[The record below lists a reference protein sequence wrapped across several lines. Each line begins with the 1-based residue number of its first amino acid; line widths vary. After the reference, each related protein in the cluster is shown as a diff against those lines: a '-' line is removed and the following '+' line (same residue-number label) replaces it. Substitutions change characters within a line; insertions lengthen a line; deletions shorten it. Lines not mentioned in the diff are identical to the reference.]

1 MLAKAVA
8 TECNTTFFNV
18 APAALSSK
26 WRGESTKLVHIL
38 FEMARHYAPST
49 IFFDEMDSLAGSRN
63 AQDHEASRNLKA
75 QLLTEMD
82 GANSDP
88 NKIVMV
94 LAATNLPWE
103 LDEAVR
109 RRLEKRIHIPL
120 PSLSARVAMLKIA
133 VKGISIDP
141 NCSLEAIAEKL
152 DGYSGAD
159 ITNVCRDASLMSMRR
174 MISGLSP
181 AEIKAL
187 KKDELD
193 CPITTDDLELAIS
206 KVQPS
211 VGKGDLA
218 KYEKWM
224 DEFGAF

>member
-18 APAALSSK
+18 APSALASK
-26 WRGESTKLVHIL
+26 WRGESTKLVHCL

-49 IFFDEMDSLAGSRN
+49 IFFDEVDSLAGSRG
-63 AQDHEASRNLKA
+63 AQDHEAARSLKA

-88 NKIVMV
+88 SKIVMV

-109 RRLEKRIHIPL
+109 RRLEKRIYIPL
-120 PSLSARVAMLKIA
+120 PTLIARIELLKIA
-133 VKGISIDP
+133 IRGIKLDETV
-141 NCSLEAIAEKL
+141 NLDEIAEKL

-174 MISGLSP
+174 LVSGLTP
-181 AEIKAL
+181 AEIKNL
-187 KKDELD
+187 KKSLIVLF
-193 CPITTDDLELAIS
+193 CF
-206 KVQPS
+206 
-211 VGKGDLA
+211 
-218 KYEKWM
+218 EKCR
-224 DEFGAF
+224 